1 MSNKKQGR
9 DNKASTDELNLTHLL
24 PTPNGNDVRDEVNA
38 IFHKMSCSEH
48 ETNKFDAECC
58 KKVADKLTHLYAS
71 RGIISGDLTE
81 HHKQIVDFSP
91 EVEMQRYLEGQAED
105 ELLCSAQC
113 QSSNHQ
119 PNASPPEYPIDT
131 LNDRILAIVAEGKYL
146 ESRMKELGA
155 KGGGISTM
163 KRSIKYKLPDWV
175 LKHCDVISEIHFKA
189 LHRLDYNV
197 SRQETESF
205 LEACSQLRAGFFCVD
220 DNRDEQ

>member
-1 MSNKKQGR
+1 MSKQRQGR
-9 DNKASTDELNLTHLL
+9 DNKASTDDLNLTHLL
-24 PTPNGNDVRDEVNA
+24 PTPNGNGVRDDENA
-38 IFHKMSCSEH
+38 IFHKMTFSEH
-48 ETNKFDAECC
+48 ETYKFEAECC
-58 KKVADKLTHLYAS
+58 KKVAEKLTYLYTS
-71 RGIISGDLTE
+71 RGIIIGDLTE

-105 ELLCSAQC
+105 EPLCSARC
-113 QSSNHQ
+113 LSSNHQ
-119 PNASPPEYPIDT
+119 PNTSPHEYPVGT

-155 KGGGISTM
+155 KGGGINTM

-220 DNRDEQ
+220 DNPDEQ